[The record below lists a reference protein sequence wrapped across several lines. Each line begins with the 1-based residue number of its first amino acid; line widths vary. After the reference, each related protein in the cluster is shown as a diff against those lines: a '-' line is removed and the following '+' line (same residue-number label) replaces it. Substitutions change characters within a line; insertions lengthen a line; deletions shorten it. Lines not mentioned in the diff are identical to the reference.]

1 MARKKIEHKSEI
13 RVTDPTT
20 GGQKGRKLAQHS
32 LIPPEFLHELAELFG
47 RGAEKYDR
55 WNWRKGYDWS
65 LSYDAMQRHL
75 NLFWSGV
82 DMDEDTKAKHIM
94 NAAWHCCV
102 LAIFMDEFPEKDDR
116 FKSFVPNERDAKEK
130 KAIDSLASFILEQKE
145 TKKKKPLD
153 PDDYM
158 RR

>member
-1 MARKKIEHKSEI
+1 MARKKITHNSEV
-13 RVTDPTT
+13 RVTDPST

-47 RGAEKYDR
+47 RGAEKYAK

-65 LSYDAMQRHL
+65 LSYDALHRHL

-82 DMDEDTKAKHIM
+82 DYDEETKAKHII

-102 LAIFMDEFPEKDDR
+102 LATFMDEHPDKDDR
-116 FKSFVPNERDAKEK
+116 YKDNKSSSREAYH
-130 KAIDSLASFILEQKE
+130 
-145 TKKKKPLD
+145 LD

-158 RR
+158 RDS